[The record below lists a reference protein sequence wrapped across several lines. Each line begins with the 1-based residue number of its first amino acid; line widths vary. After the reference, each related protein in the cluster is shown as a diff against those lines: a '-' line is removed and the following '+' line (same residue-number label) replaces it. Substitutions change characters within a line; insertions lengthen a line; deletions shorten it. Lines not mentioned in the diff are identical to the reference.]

1 MLRNGLRPW
10 IEASPFFFPSSSCRS
25 LPVLPSP
32 AHPSLLGRHHAF
44 PMFTNYRDEAGSF
57 AASHIDLSFNAGEG
71 SRRNIERFEYI
82 RGLVID
88 FNT

>member
-1 MLRNGLRPW
+1 
-10 IEASPFFFPSSSCRS
+10 
-25 LPVLPSP
+25 
-32 AHPSLLGRHHAF
+32 
-44 PMFTNYRDEAGSF
+44 MFTNYRDEAGSF